1 LNLKKR
7 YDIKI
12 LGQELAVT
20 SDAEDD
26 EVANVVRFVND
37 KMEEIVRSRDGLRT
51 LDVAILAALN
61 ISEDYLKLKGVN
73 QDLCDQLELRSEKL
87 IQLIEKAS

>member
-1 LNLKKR
+1 MKKR

-12 LGQELAVT
+12 LGQELAVL
-20 SDAEDD
+20 SDAED
-26 EVANVVRFVND
+26 EQVNNVVRFVND
-37 KMEEIVRSRDGLRT
+37 KVEEIVRSRDGLRT

>member
-1 LNLKKR
+1 MKKR

-20 SDAEDD
+20 SDTEDD
-26 EVANVVRFVND
+26 QVANVVRFVND
-37 KMEEIVRSRDGLRT
+37 KVEEIVRSRDGLRT

>member
-1 LNLKKR
+1 MKKR

-20 SDAEDD
+20 SDTEDD
-26 EVANVVRFVND
+26 QVANVVRFVND

-73 QDLCDQLELRSEKL
+73 QDLCDQLERRSEKL
-87 IQLIEKAS
+87 IQMIENVS

>member
-1 LNLKKR
+1 MKKR

-20 SDAEDD
+20 SDTEDD
-26 EVANVVRFVND
+26 QVANVVRFVND
-37 KMEEIVRSRDGLRT
+37 KMEEIVRSRNGLRT

-87 IQLIEKAS
+87 IQLIENVS

>member
-1 LNLKKR
+1 MKKR

-26 EVANVVRFVND
+26 QVANVVRFVND

-87 IQLIEKAS
+87 IQLIENAS

>member
-1 LNLKKR
+1 LKKR

-20 SDAEDD
+20 SDTEDD
-26 EVANVVRFVND
+26 QVANVVRFVND

-87 IQLIEKAS
+87 IQLIENAS